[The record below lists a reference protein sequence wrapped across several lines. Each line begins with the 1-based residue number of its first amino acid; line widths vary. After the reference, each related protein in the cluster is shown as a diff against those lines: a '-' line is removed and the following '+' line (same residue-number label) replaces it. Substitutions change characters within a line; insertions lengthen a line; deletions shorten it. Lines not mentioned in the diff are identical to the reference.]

1 MKKSVVFLSIMGLL
15 PFYLDPFFSKN
26 YSETI
31 NFEKI
36 SIFYGLLIISFLSGM
51 QWQRFIQV
59 KTSNFLYL
67 SIPML
72 NFIFSFSSVF
82 NFFLPPVTIVIIGL
96 INSLI
101 IDVIFQKEFLYGWF
115 VKLRLIVTFFAIISY
130 FL

>member
-1 MKKSVVFLSIMGLL
+1 MKKLVIFFSIIGLI
-15 PFYLDPFFSKN
+15 PFYLDFFFSN
-26 YSETI
+26 TFLDNF

-51 QWQRFIQV
+51 QWQRWIEV

-82 NFFLPPVTIVIIGL
+82 NFFLSPIIIVVIGL
-96 INSLI
+96 LVSLI
-101 IDVIFQKEFLYGWF
+101 IDVIFQKQFLSKWF
-115 VKLRLIVTFFAIISY
+115 VNLRVIVTFFAVISF

>member
-1 MKKSVVFLSIMGLL
+1 MKKSVVFLSIMGLI
-15 PFYLDPFFSKN
+15 PFYLDFFFSKN
-26 YSETI
+26 YIETV

-59 KTSNFLYL
+59 KTRNFLYL

-82 NFFLPPVTIVIIGL
+82 NFFLPPVTIVVVGL

-101 IDVIFQKEFLYGWF
+101 IDVIFQKEFLSGWF
-115 VKLRLIVTFFAIISY
+115 VKLRLSVTFFAIISY